1 MVSDVIPIMEA
12 LEFML
17 RGVILGVN
25 EIVMPLEL
33 VFMVL
38 GEETMAVR
46 ALVTPEVD
54 M

>member
-1 MVSDVIPIMEA
+1 MASEVIPITEA
-12 LEFML
+12 LEFIL
-17 RGVILGVN
+17 RGVTLAVN
-25 EIVMPLEL
+25 EIVIPLEL
-33 VFMVL
+33 VFIVL